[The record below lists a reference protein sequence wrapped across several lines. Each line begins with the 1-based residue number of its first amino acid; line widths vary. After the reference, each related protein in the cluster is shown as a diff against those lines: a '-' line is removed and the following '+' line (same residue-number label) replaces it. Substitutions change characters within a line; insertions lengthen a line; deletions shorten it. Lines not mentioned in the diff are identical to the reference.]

1 MQSKLYQSIK
11 SVGKPVINARKMV
24 GERPIEL
31 SDIDWIFEYPE
42 MKLENLTESKFLYI
56 NENKEISEVKSINE
70 LKKLIKSKEIW
81 EIPLSEYE
89 LLGENYT
96 TKAGTA
102 IVTWQ
107 YEDIKLLIKRIDEK
121 IEKFET
127 YKKFKENNLAIFTF
141 MFSEDFNDA
150 EKLIKEHYYNK
161 YMPFDNIYLC
171 DYNGTVKVIKL

>member
-11 SVGKPVINARKMV
+11 SIGKPVINAKKMV
-24 GERPIEL
+24 GERPIEF

-42 MKLENLTESKFLYI
+42 SELENLTESKFLYL
-56 NENKEISEVKSINE
+56 NENKDVYEVKNINE
-70 LKKLIKSKEIW
+70 LKNLIKDREIR

-89 LLGENYT
+89 MLGENYT
-96 TKAGTA
+96 TRAGTA
-102 IVTWQ
+102 VATWQ

-141 MFSEDFNDA
+141 MFSEDYNDA
-150 EKLIKEHYYNK
+150 EKVIKEHYCNK

-171 DYNGTVKVIKL
+171 DNDGTVKVITF

>member
-1 MQSKLYQSIK
+1 
-11 SVGKPVINARKMV
+11 MV

-42 MKLENLTESKFLYI
+42 MKLENLAESKFLYI

-70 LKKLIKSKEIW
+70 LKRLIKSKEIW
-81 EIPLSEYE
+81 KIPLSEYE
-89 LLGENYT
+89 LLGKNYT
-96 TKAGTA
+96 TRAGTA
-102 IVTWQ
+102 VATWQ

-121 IEKFET
+121 NEKFKT
-127 YKKFKENNLAIFTF
+127 YKKFNENNLAIFTF

-150 EKLIKEHYYNK
+150 EKVIKEHYYNK

-171 DYNGTVKVIKL
+171 DNDGTVKVITF